1 MDDKLPRGI
10 IRRRICLEMEEN
22 LLARLAHNVVGALG
36 VQRVVGRIAGTV
48 EGAGGVAETECTPV
62 GAPDGF
68 AGNAK
73 VFKLK

>member
-1 MDDKLPRGI
+1 MDGKLPRGI
-10 IRRRICLEMEEN
+10 IIICLEMEED

-48 EGAGGVAETECTPV
+48 EGAGGVAETEGTPV